1 MKAQIKIKAPVID
14 MYSTDWEF
22 DGKKGTTHFVVIYDY
37 ETHQAERLTLPNDDI
52 SLFNVVSDLC
62 FLQEYELVCELNE
75 AYGKIKKT
83 LVGVVHNGK

>member
-37 ETHQAERLTLPNDDI
+37 ETHQAERLTLPNEDI
-52 SLFNVVSDLC
+52 SLFNVVSTLSLPFPRDL
-62 FLQEYELVCELNE
+62 LRGRQKVLSL
-75 AYGKIKKT
+75 
-83 LVGVVHNGK
+83 

>member
-22 DGKKGTTHFVVIYDY
+22 DGKKGTTHFIVIYDY

-52 SLFNVVSDLC
+52 SLFNVVSNLSLLD
-62 FLQEYELVCELNE
+62 EYELVCELNE

-83 LVGVVHNGK
+83 LVGVVQNGK

>member
-37 ETHQAERLTLPNDDI
+37 ETHQAERLTLPNEDI
-52 SLFNVVSDLC
+52 SLFN
-62 FLQEYELVCELNE
+62 EYELVCELNE

-83 LVGVVHNGK
+83 LVGVVQNGK

>member
-37 ETHQAERLTLPNDDI
+37 
-52 SLFNVVSDLC
+52 
-62 FLQEYELVCELNE
+62 
-75 AYGKIKKT
+75 
-83 LVGVVHNGK
+83 